1 MKKWWRTIRGC
12 MLLLL
17 SSFWLCACSVELDDE
32 VYEIRLPQ
40 IGEMQSEETQSKE
53 IESADAGDEETESR
67 DAQNEALQHLK
78 TQVNDLEAEDS
89 FLLEDVTYFAYD
101 SLTDAGQ
108 IWYRDMEQCL
118 GNMEEM
124 VSLEVSVL
132 TEDLNEED
140 IDMIFQCVLMDHPE
154 LFFVDGYTYTKY
166 TRGEE
171 IVEIEFSGT
180 YNVDKMEALSR
191 KKEIVDAVVPLL
203 VGAENCTSD
212 YERIKYVYDTIIMNT
227 EYDLTAPDNQNI
239 YSVFVN
245 HTSVCQGYA
254 KAVQYLLNCMG
265 MECTLVQG
273 RVDTGEG
280 HAWNLV
286 KSDGSYYYV
295 DTTWGDASYRME
307 NDNVAEGMPE
317 INYDYLCITTR
328 QLMRTHTLDSFIALP
343 ECVDDKDNYYVREN
357 ALFSGYNREQMTK
370 LFDKA
375 EEESQC
381 NVSLQCTNYEC
392 FQTIFK
398 AMIEE
403 QDIFSYLQQDY
414 DKVTYTHNEKQ
425 LSMTFW
431 VTNE

>member
-1 MKKWWRTIRGC
+1 MKKGWRAIERC
-12 MLLLL
+12 LLLL
-17 SSFWLCACSVELDDE
+17 LCSVWFCGCSVELDDK

-40 IGEMQSEETQSKE
+40 SEETRSKE
-53 IESADAGDEETESR
+53 VESADAWDEETESR
-67 DAQNEALQHLK
+67 DAQNEALQRLDA
-78 TQVNDLEAEDS
+78 QVNGVGAEDS
-89 FLLEDVTYFAYD
+89 FLLEGVTYFACD
-101 SLTDAGQ
+101 NLTDAGQ
-108 IWYRDMEQCL
+108 IWYGEMEQCL

-124 VSLEVSVL
+124 VRLDVSVL
-132 TEDLNEED
+132 SEGLSETD
-140 IDMIFQCVLMDHPE
+140 IDMIFQCVMMDHPE
-154 LFFVDGYTYTKY
+154 LFFVEGYTYTKY
-166 TRGEE
+166 VRGEE
-171 IVEIEFSGT
+171 IVAIEFSGT
-180 YNVDKMEALSR
+180 YNVDRTEALSR
-191 KKEIVDAVVPLL
+191 KKEIEDAAALL
-203 VGAENCTSD
+203 LEGAKNCTSD
-212 YERIKYVYDTIIMNT
+212 YERIKYVYEKVIVNT
-227 EYDLTAPDNQNI
+227 EYDLAAPDNQNI

-307 NDNVAEGMPE
+307 EEGEAMAAMPE

-328 QLMRTHTLDSFIALP
+328 QLMRTHTLSSPIALP

-357 ALFSGYNREQMTK
+357 ALFSFYDREQMAK
-370 LFDKA
+370 LFNKA
-375 EEESQC
+375 DEENKS
-381 NVSLQCTNYEC
+381 NVSLQCTDYET
-392 FQTIFK
+392 FQTILR

-403 QDIFSYLQQDY
+403 QDIFNYLQHDY